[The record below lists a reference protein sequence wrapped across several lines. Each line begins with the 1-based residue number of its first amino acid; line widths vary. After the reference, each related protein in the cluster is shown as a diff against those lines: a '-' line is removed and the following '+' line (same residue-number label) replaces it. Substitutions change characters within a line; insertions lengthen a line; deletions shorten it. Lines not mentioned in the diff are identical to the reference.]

1 MTRAQSHRRIWLPSL
16 LIAVLAL
23 LIVGVSARAFLS
35 DAQTASRRRIEL
47 FEITRDIEQM
57 LGDLTRASL
66 INSMP
71 DLADAA
77 VRANS
82 ISASLATV
90 DPGLLEHFSRLYR
103 NAASAAALFS
113 EHRTD
118 EASAMLDVVRI
129 QVEELRS
136 DIATVSERHALVE
149 QRATRRLL
157 AAIVGAALLMTIAA
171 LITRI
176 YLIPALLLKPLEDAA
191 VKARSTSEQLQR
203 KSDELDTFFSSSLDM
218 LCIANTA
225 GEFVRLNPEWER
237 VLGYSLSELAG
248 QPFLQF
254 VHPQDVDATVAT
266 LSQLRDQNEVTSFEN
281 RYRCKDGTYRWIEWR
296 SQPVGDLIYAA
307 ARDVTER
314 KVSELQVREIN
325 RELARAT
332 EEAQRLA
339 ERAEAANVAKS
350 QFLAN
355 MSHEIRT
362 PMNGV
367 IGMTGLLLDTP
378 LTEEQRHYAEIVR
391 TSGDALLTLINDI
404 LDYSKIEAHR
414 LDLEELDF
422 DLESLMHDFAGT
434 LAVRAQEKGVEF
446 ICDVDPSV
454 PILLRGDPGRLRQI
468 LTNLAGNA
476 VKFTDRGEVSVRVS
490 ADEVSDDV
498 VVLHFTVRDT
508 GIGIPADKIDTLFQ
522 KFQQVDGT
530 TTRRFGGTGLG
541 LAISRE
547 LATLMGGTIGVTSE
561 LDRGSEFW
569 FTVRMALQTVQPE
582 RIQPVPAD
590 LKDVSVLVVDD
601 NATNRD
607 ILTAHMRSWGMFP
620 TCVSDGNSALD
631 ELRNAVGR
639 GNPYPLAVIDMQMP
653 GMDGETLGREIKRE
667 GELNGIRMV
676 MLTSLGNRGDR
687 RRVEEIGFCAYA
699 TKPIRSQDLKNVLAL
714 ALSEDPRP
722 RAAQPFVT
730 RHAARESTTPF
741 SDRSARVLLAED
753 NITNQRVALGILR
766 KMGLKVDAVADG
778 SEAVT
783 ALSTIPYDLVL
794 MDVQMPEMDGLEA
807 TQVIRDQRS
816 SALNH
821 AIPVIAMTAHVMQG
835 DRERCLDAGMNDY
848 VAKPVL
854 PATLAAVLDRWLPPA
869 APAAPSTDYGGH
881 AADSPASPPD
891 EASIFDY
898 ATMVQRMMD
907 DEELAAT
914 VAELFLED
922 MPEQIALL
930 ERHVADNDT
939 RGVRHQAH
947 RIKGASA
954 NVGAERMRAV
964 ATRLEADATAED
976 LESFAASAALL
987 EREFR
992 AAEREIRRAFPIT
1005 TGGVRT

>member
-1 MTRAQSHRRIWLPSL
+1 MTRRGSHRRIWLPSL
-16 LIAVLAL
+16 VIAVLAL
-23 LIVGVSARAFLS
+23 LIVGVSARAFIA
-35 DAQTASRRRIEL
+35 DAQKASRRRIEL

-57 LGDLTRASL
+57 LGDLTRGSL
-66 INSMP
+66 IGSMP
-71 DLADAA
+71 DLAEAA
-77 VRANS
+77 IRANA
-82 ISASLATV
+82 ISTSLATV
-90 DPGLLEHFSRLYR
+90 DPGLQEHFSRLYR

-113 EHRTD
+113 EHRSA
-118 EASAMLDVVRI
+118 EATAMLDVVRM
-129 QVEELRS
+129 QVEALRT
-136 DIATVSERHALVE
+136 DLATISERYSLVE

-157 AAIVGAALLMTIAA
+157 AAIVGAALLMTVAA
-171 LITRI
+171 LVTRI
-176 YLIPALLLKPLEDAA
+176 YLIPELLVKPLEDAA
-191 VKARSTSEQLQR
+191 AEARSTSEQLRQT
-203 KSDELDTFFSSSLDM
+203 SEELNAFFSSSLDM

-225 GEFVRLNPEWER
+225 GEFVRLNPEWQR
-237 VLGYSLSELAG
+237 VLGYSLSELEG

-254 VHPQDVDATVAT
+254 VHPDDVDATLAT
-266 LSQLRDQNEVTSFEN
+266 LSKLRGQNEVTSFEN
-281 RYRCKDGTYRWIEWR
+281 RYRCQDGTYRWIEWR
-296 SQPVGDLIYAA
+296 SQPVGDFIYAA

-325 RELARAT
+325 RELERAT
-332 EEAQRLA
+332 QEAQRLA

-391 TSGDALLTLINDI
+391 TSGDALLALINDI

-434 LAVRAQEKGVEF
+434 LAVRAHDKGVEF

-454 PILLRGDPGRLRQI
+454 PTLLNGDPGRLRQI

-490 ADEVSDDV
+490 ADEVSDSA
-498 VVLHFTVRDT
+498 VVLRFAVRDT
-508 GIGIPADKIDTLFQ
+508 GIGIPADKIDSLFQ
-522 KFQQVDGT
+522 KFQQVDGS

-547 LATLMGGTIGVTSE
+547 LASMMGGTIGVTSE

-569 FTVRMALQTVQPE
+569 FTVCLALQAVQPDRE
-582 RIQPVPAD
+582 LPVPAD
-590 LKDVSVLVVDD
+590 LQDVPVLVVDD

-607 ILTAHMRSWGMFP
+607 ILTAHLRSWGMFP
-620 TCVSDGNSALD
+620 DCVGDGYAALERLRSA
-631 ELRNAVGR
+631 VSR
-639 GNPYPLAVIDMQMP
+639 GTPYPLAVIDMQMP
-653 GMDGETLGREIKRE
+653 GMDGETLGREITRDD
-667 GELNGIRMV
+667 ELNGIRMV

-687 RRVEEIGFCAYA
+687 RRVEDIGFSAYA

-714 ALSEDPRP
+714 ALSEDSRP
-722 RAAQPFVT
+722 RASRPFVT
-730 RHAARESTTPF
+730 RHAARESATQF
-741 SDRSARVLLAED
+741 ADRNARVLLAED

-778 SEAVT
+778 SEVVT

-807 TQVIRDQRS
+807 TRAIRDQGS
-816 SALNH
+816 PVMNH
-821 AIPVIAMTAHVMQG
+821 TIPIIAMTAHVMQG
-835 DRERCLDAGMNDY
+835 DRERCLEAGMNDY
-848 VAKPVL
+848 VPKPVL
-854 PATLAAVLDRWLPPA
+854 PATLAAVLDRWLPRA
-869 APAAPSTDYGGH
+869 ALAAPSTDNDRRP
-881 AADSPASPPD
+881 ADAPANPPD
-891 EASIFDY
+891 EAPVFDR
-898 ATMVQRMMD
+898 AAMLQRMMD

-930 ERHVADNDT
+930 GTHVSERNV

-954 NVGAERMRAV
+954 NVGAERVRAV
-964 ATRLEADATAED
+964 ATGLETEAAAGNAET
-976 LESFAASAALL
+976 FSAALAGL
-987 EREFR
+987 EQEFR

-1005 TGGVRT
+1005 TGGVYS